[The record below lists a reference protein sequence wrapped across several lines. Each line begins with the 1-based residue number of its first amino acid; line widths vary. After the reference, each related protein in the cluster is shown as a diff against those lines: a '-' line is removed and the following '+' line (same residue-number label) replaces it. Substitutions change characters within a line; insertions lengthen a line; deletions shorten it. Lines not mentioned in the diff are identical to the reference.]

1 MDKLTKMPMDLQF
14 FAENENLDTPDLN
27 EVSSQ
32 AGDQKNEPDLLP
44 LNEVDRRISK
54 AVESALEKQKAKF
67 EKEKQEEI
75 ERVQRKTEEYSKLS
89 EREKLEKELEER
101 EERLKQQE
109 REIRLAKL
117 TNDVEI
123 DLKEKN
129 LPVSLAEVLINTED
143 IDKIKSIVNDIKAT
157 FDDAVNESVKER
169 IRQDTP
175 REGNSMSHSKREKAS
190 IADFARK
197 NRIVEN

>member
-1 MDKLTKMPMDLQF
+1 MDKLTKMPMNLQL
-14 FAENENLDTPDLN
+14 FAENENVDTAGLN
-27 EVSSQ
+27 EGSSQ
-32 AGDQKNEPDLLP
+32 AGDQNSEPDLLP

-54 AVESALEKQKAKF
+54 AVESALEKQKAKL

-157 FDDAVNESVKER
+157 FDEAVNESVKER

-175 REGNSMSHSKREKAS
+175 KDGNSMSRSKREKAS

>member
-1 MDKLTKMPMDLQF
+1 MNLQL
-14 FAENENLDTPDLN
+14 FAENENVDTAGLN
-27 EVSSQ
+27 EGSSQ
-32 AGDQKNEPDLLP
+32 AGDQNSEPDLLP

-54 AVESALEKQKAKF
+54 AVESALEKQKAKL

-157 FDDAVNESVKER
+157 FDEAVNESVKER

-175 REGNSMSHSKREKAS
+175 KDGNSMSRSKREKAS